1 MKILP
6 DTLSHDVEIDV
17 TVRSIYHASDANL
30 PNVEQLLNLDVFCG
44 LFTFSSHSTG
54 MGFIRPQ
61 NQQQKHTHTLHLVVA
76 NFVAQ
81 PTEMVW
87 RAIFDSF
94 STLFFG
100 TKLMSR
106 SFNF

>member
-30 PNVEQLLNLDVFCG
+30 PNVEQLLDLDVFCG

-54 MGFIRPQ
+54 MVFIRPQ
-61 NQQQKHTHTLHLVVA
+61 NQQQQQQTHTLHLVVA

-81 PTEMVW
+81 PTEMV
-87 RAIFDSF
+87 
-94 STLFFG
+94 
-100 TKLMSR
+100 
-106 SFNF
+106 